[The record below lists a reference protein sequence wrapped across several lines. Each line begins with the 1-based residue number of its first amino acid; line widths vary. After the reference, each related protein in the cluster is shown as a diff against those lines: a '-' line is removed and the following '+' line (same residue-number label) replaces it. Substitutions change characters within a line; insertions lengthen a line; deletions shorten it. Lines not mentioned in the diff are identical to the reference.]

1 MHIVMLR
8 LINRDTLTLFNNEG
22 SKMAETITF
31 TLVKSS
37 IGSTEKIRAT
47 LTGLG
52 LTKLNKTMTRKD
64 TPELRG
70 MLSKVSHLVRI
81 KEV

>member
-1 MHIVMLR
+1 
-8 LINRDTLTLFNNEG
+8 
-22 SKMAETITF
+22 MAETITF

-70 MLSKVSHLVRI
+70 MLLKVAHLVRI

>member
-1 MHIVMLR
+1 
-8 LINRDTLTLFNNEG
+8 
-22 SKMAETITF
+22 MAETITF

-52 LTKLNKTMTRKD
+52 LTKMNKTITRKD

-70 MLSKVSHLVRI
+70 MLSKVSHLVLI

>member
-1 MHIVMLR
+1 MA
-8 LINRDTLTLFNNEG
+8 DTV
-22 SKMAETITF
+22 TF

-37 IGSTEKIRAT
+37 IGSTERVRAT

-52 LTKLNKTMTRKD
+52 LTKLNKKMTRKN

-70 MLSKVSHLVRI
+70 MLAKVHHLVRI
-81 KEV
+81 EEV